1 MRVVPIPPGAGEVFV
16 AKQCAHCGKIL
27 PSDTTRY
34 CPGCMNRVPSSRP
47 VNSSLSVE
55 PPDWMK
61 KLESSLTNTRSNVPL
76 RELRAKVWEQEQ
88 TKGLTLL
95 ENDGDPLEEEQ
106 HVVDDS
112 PTRPLPAAGPTNID
126 RHPLTKSNHTGEHV
140 DDVEIVDDSP
150 TLPLVASLPETPPP
164 LRTSS
169 SPVSSNGNG
178 TRLDQTEGIYTRPL
192 VAQQQ
197 RQGVSQTARQ
207 PVQQYEQRMQP
218 PVRPVQQRSVTPV
231 PLSQPQL
238 PPAYPLRQT
247 PPASM
252 PVSPV
257 APSKS
262 DSRKHLAL
270 VFVMLLILLLG
281 GGIASN
287 TIFQPFAV
295 PEITKTTRTFQN
307 SGLGVSLQYPQ
318 KWTVEVHIQSG
329 IAYFYDDNHTD
340 QVNITAAATG
350 GQSINQYLSKTAGS
364 LGMTGQKAAA
374 GLSFAGALWQLVQ
387 GSIQQDGASYTA
399 TLLVTMHSERY
410 YAILQLAPSSTY
422 TLEDQLVFSKMRSS
436 FQFI

>member
-126 RHPLTKSNHTGEHV
+126 RHPLTKSNHTGERV
-140 DDVEIVDDSP
+140 DDVEIVDDLP
-150 TLPLVASLPETPPP
+150 TLPLS
-164 LRTSS
+164 
-169 SPVSSNGNG
+169 
-178 TRLDQTEGIYTRPL
+178 
-192 VAQQQ
+192 
-197 RQGVSQTARQ
+197 
-207 PVQQYEQRMQP
+207 QP
-218 PVRPVQQRSVTPV
+218 P
-231 PLSQPQL
+231 L

-262 DSRKHLAL
+262 NSRKRLAL
-270 VFVMLLILLLG
+270 VFVVLLILLLG

-340 QVNITAAATG
+340 QVNITAVATG

-364 LGMTGQKAAA
+364 LGMTGQKTAA
-374 GLSFAGALWQLVQ
+374 GLSFAGASWQLVQ
-387 GSIQQDGASYTA
+387 GSVQQGGASYTA
-399 TLLVTMHSERY
+399 TLLVTMHGGRY
-410 YAILQLAPSSTY
+410 YAISQLAPSSTY